1 MPYNVIDMTKSFT
14 NFVVP
19 AGLIALALILR
30 RQGA

>member
-1 MPYNVIDMTKSFT
+1 MLYNVINMTKSFT

-19 AGLIALALILR
+19 AELIALALILR